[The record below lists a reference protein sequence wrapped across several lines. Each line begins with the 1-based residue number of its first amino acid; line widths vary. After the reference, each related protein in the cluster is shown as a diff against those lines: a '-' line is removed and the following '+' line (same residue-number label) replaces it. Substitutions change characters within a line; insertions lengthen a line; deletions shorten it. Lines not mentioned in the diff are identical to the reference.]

1 MHTLGYLY
9 ACLRNAYGTKRYNGG
24 PSSISSFS
32 PKFSYATHTFYHT
45 LLIRFIIRCSVTAP
59 LHWYLSYPQN
69 PGVKI
74 VPTVV
79 PVIKSLIRAPDYNAF
94 KTVIRRELTQTLGWE
109 DVSCIHIT

>member
-1 MHTLGYLY
+1 MLLLG
-9 ACLRNAYGTKRYNGG
+9 
-24 PSSISSFS
+24 P
-32 PKFSYATHTFYHT
+32 TFYHT
-45 LLIRFIIRCSVTAP
+45 LLICSIIVYMLYLRCSVTAP